1 MCTKRWLE
9 SLKRH
14 EDRLEG
20 VGVGGKEIYRWI
32 LRKLVARMWDGFIWL
47 RMGYIDGLSWIQ

>member
-1 MCTKRWLE
+1 LE